1 MSTAEELKKRVAD
14 AEGKAVENALA
25 CDKIMRNDGLGAAM
39 EFCKSK
45 GIEPPQCS
53 LTAKS
58 PNADNQREKAVR
70 MLSES
75 DWWKRR
81 LRNQAKQVFEH
92 EKITAG
98 NVTNAI
104 SDASFEYDKTN
115 RN

>member
-1 MSTAEELKKRVAD
+1 MSTAKELKVRITL
-14 AEGKAVENALA
+14 AEGKAVENSLA
-25 CDKIMRNDGLGAAM
+25 CDKIIRNEGLGAAM

-58 PNADNQREKAVR
+58 PNADNQREKAVK

-75 DWWKRR
+75 AWWKRR

-92 EKITAG
+92 EQITAG
-98 NVTNAI
+98 NVSNAI
-104 SDASFEYDKTN
+104 SDASFEYDKAN